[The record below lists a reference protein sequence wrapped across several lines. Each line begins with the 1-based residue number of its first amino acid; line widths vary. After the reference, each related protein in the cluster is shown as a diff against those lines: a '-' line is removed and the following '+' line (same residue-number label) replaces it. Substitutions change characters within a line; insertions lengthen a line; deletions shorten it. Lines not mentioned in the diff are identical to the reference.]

1 MIELEVRY
9 TEEVE
14 MTSIVPVDEADFL
27 ENMGIPVEEANS
39 AILEDYLW
47 ITGESNWRAKE
58 QKIVIPSLSGTV
70 NVLEVKKSETS
81 WIL

>member
-1 MIELEVRY
+1 
-9 TEEVE
+9 
-14 MTSIVPVDEADFL
+14 
-27 ENMGIPVEEANS
+27 MGIPVEEANA

-58 QKIVIPSLSGTV
+58 QKIAIPSLSGTV